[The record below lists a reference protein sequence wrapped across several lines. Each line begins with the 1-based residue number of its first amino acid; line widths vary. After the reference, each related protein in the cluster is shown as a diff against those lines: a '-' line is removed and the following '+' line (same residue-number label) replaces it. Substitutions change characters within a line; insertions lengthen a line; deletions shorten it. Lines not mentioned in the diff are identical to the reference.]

1 MFLCESVLL
10 NDKFVFLLAIN
21 LILFFTKNHFV
32 ADANRNFTMN
42 ISTFFSRANLKIN
55 IHNLSYL
62 PRWII
67 VLIDFSVLLMSFFLT
82 YMILKGT
89 GLDYIITKHKLTFIS
104 LFFGINIFFFW
115 LFRTYSG
122 IIRHSSYI
130 DAIKILFSQT
140 SVLVFFLFFNFLFE
154 LLFKEKAFLN
164 TALFINMV
172 LSFCGLFL
180 YRVVVKQTFELY
192 FIEKTDHKLIK
203 AIIYG
208 TDANAISVANALKFE
223 TPSRFKI
230 VAFVDKNNQNASK
243 RMLDLP
249 ILVQRKKLP
258 ALMRSVGAEGLV
270 IADKSLSKEEQLVI
284 IDQCLEFNYKV
295 YTIPSI
301 SDWENQKEISQK
313 VKNIQIEDLLE
324 RDPIVLDSI
333 SISRQLEGKT
343 ILITGAAGSIGSEIV
358 RQLLSFN
365 PRKLIILDQAET
377 PLHHIR
383 LEVEDIKSDTI
394 IRTVIADIRNKAALE
409 RIFKLYKPEMVYH
422 AAAYKHVPLMEEN
435 PSQAILT
442 NVEGTKNLADLSC
455 KYSVNK
461 FVMISTDKAVN
472 PSNVMGASKR
482 IAEKYVQSLSLKC
495 KENIDFYATKFITTR
510 FGNVLG
516 SNGSVVP
523 LFTKQI
529 AEGGPVTITHPDIIR
544 YFMTI
549 PEACQLVLEAGSM
562 GNGGEIYIFD
572 MGKPV
577 KIIDLARKMIKLA
590 GFNPERDIKIKIVGL
605 RPGEKLYEEL
615 LNDTS
620 KTLPTYHEKIMI
632 AEEIQAEFE
641 DLHLHIDELIGIA
654 SFFDNDDIVVKMKKI
669 VPEFISM
676 NSTYTQLDK

>member
-1 MFLCESVLL
+1 MDRNNNTNL
-10 NDKFVFLLAIN
+10 DGFVS
-21 LILFFTKNHFV
+21 KY
-32 ADANRNFTMN
+32 
-42 ISTFFSRANLKIN
+42 FSRANLRFN

-67 VLIDFSVLLMSFFLT
+67 VMMDVTVLIVAFFFT
-82 YMILKGT
+82 YLIFRGT
-89 GLDYIITKHKLTFIS
+89 GLDYIITPHRFLFIS
-104 LFFGINIFFFW
+104 SFFGVNIFFFW
-115 LFRTYSG
+115 IFRTYSG

-130 DAIKILFSQT
+130 DAVKLLFSQMA
-140 SVLVFFLFFNFLFE
+140 VLVLFLFFNFAYE
-154 LLFKEKAFLN
+154 LLFGAKAFLN
-164 TALFINMV
+164 TAFFINVV

-192 FIEKTDHKLIK
+192 FSEKGNNKLIR

-230 VAFVDKNNQNASK
+230 VGFVDKNNQNASK

-249 ILVQRKKLP
+249 ILVQKKKMP
-258 ALMRSVGAEGLV
+258 TLMRSVGAEGV
-270 IADKSLSKEEQLVI
+270 IIADKSLTKEEQLI
-284 IDQCLEFNYKV
+284 IVDQCLEYNFKV
-295 YTIPSI
+295 YNVPLI
-301 SDWENQKEISQK
+301 SNWENQKEISQK
-313 VKNIQIEDLLE
+313 VKNIEIEDLLE
-324 RDPIVLDSI
+324 RQPIVLDNKSI
-333 SISRQLEGKT
+333 TRQLKDRT
-343 ILITGAAGSIGSEIV
+343 VLITGAAGSIGSEIV
-358 RQLLSFN
+358 RQVLSFH
-365 PRKLIILDQAET
+365 PKKIIILDQAET
-377 PLHHIR
+377 PLHHLC
-383 LEVEDIKSDTI
+383 LETQALISDSK
-394 IRTVIADIRNKAALE
+394 IRTVIGDIRNKEALE
-409 RIFKLYKPEMVYH
+409 NLFSLYRPQVVFH

-442 NVEGTKNLADLSC
+442 NIHGTKNLADLAC
-455 KYSVNK
+455 KYNVKK
-461 FVMISTDKAVN
+461 FVMVSTDKAVN

-482 IAEKYVQSLSLKC
+482 IAEKYVQSLHLRSQREDHSKS
-495 KENIDFYATKFITTR
+495 TKFITTR

-529 AEGGPVTITHPDIIR
+529 AEGGPLTITHPDIIR

-549 PEACQLVLEAGSM
+549 PEACQLVLEAGAM

-590 GFNPERDIKIKIVGL
+590 GFIPEKDIKIQIVGL

-620 KTLPTYHEKIMI
+620 KTLATHHEKIMI
-632 AEEIQAEFE
+632 AQEIQDEFE
-641 DLHLHIDELIGIA
+641 TLHVDIDELIGIA
-654 SFFDNDDIVVKMKKI
+654 NQYQNDAVVAKMKKI
-669 VPEFISM
+669 VPEFKSM
-676 NSTYTQLDK
+676 NSTFELLDK

>member
-1 MFLCESVLL
+1 MGIDSTKSYFSK
-10 NDKFVFLLAIN
+10 DN
-21 LILFFTKNHFV
+21 LRF
-32 ADANRNFTMN
+32 
-42 ISTFFSRANLKIN
+42 N

-67 VLIDFSVLLMSFFLT
+67 VLIDFTVLLLAFVFT
-82 YMILKGT
+82 YLIFDGT
-89 GLDYIITKHKLTFIS
+89 GLEYVVTKHTMVFVS
-104 LFFGINIFFFW
+104 FLFGVNIFFFW
-115 LFRTYSG
+115 LFRTYAG

-130 DAIKILFSQT
+130 DAVKLLFSQT
-140 SVLVFFLFFNFLFE
+140 AVLVFFLIFNFLFE
-154 LLFKEKAFLN
+154 LYYHQKAFLN
-164 TALFINMV
+164 TAFFINIV

-192 FIEKTDHKLIK
+192 FIEKNDAKLIK
-203 AIIYG
+203 TIIYG
-208 TDANAISVANALKFE
+208 TDANAISIANALKFE

-230 VAFVDKNNQNASK
+230 LGFVDKNNQNASK

-249 ILVQRKKLP
+249 ILVLRKRIP
-258 ALMRSVGAEGLV
+258 SLMRSIGAESLV

-284 IDQCLEFNYKV
+284 IDQCIEYNYKV

-301 SDWENQKEISQK
+301 SDWEDQKEISQK

-324 RDPIVLDSI
+324 REPIVLDNESI
-333 SISRQLEGKT
+333 SKQLKDKT

-358 RQLLSFN
+358 RQVLNFE
-365 PRKLIILDQAET
+365 PRKVIILDQAET
-377 PLHHIR
+377 PLHHIG
-383 LEVEDIKSDTI
+383 LEVDAIKGKTQI
-394 IRTVIADIRNKAALE
+394 HNIIADIKDKAAIE
-409 RIFKLYKPEMVYH
+409 RVFKLYKPEMVYH
-422 AAAYKHVPLMEEN
+422 AAAYKHVPLMECN

-442 NVEGTKNLADLSC
+442 NVNGTKNLADLSC
-455 KYSVNK
+455 EYGVKK

-482 IAEKYVQSLSLKC
+482 IAEKYVQSLYLKC
-495 KENIDFYATKFITTR
+495 QENNSLYATKFITTR

-529 AEGGPVTITHPDIIR
+529 AEGGPITITHPDIIR

-549 PEACQLVLEAGSM
+549 PEACQLVLEASSM

-590 GFNPERDIKIKIVGL
+590 GYIPDRDIKIKIVGL

-620 KTLPTYHEKIMI
+620 KTLPTYHDKIMI
-632 AEEIQAEFE
+632 AQEIQDEFS
-641 DLHLHIDELIGIA
+641 DLHLSIEELIGIA
-654 SFFDNDDIVVKMKKI
+654 SFFDNDDIVAKMKKI

-676 NSTYTQLDK
+676 NSTFQVLDK

>member
-1 MFLCESVLL
+1 MKSS
-10 NDKFVFLLAIN
+10 KY
-21 LILFFTKNHFV
+21 
-32 ADANRNFTMN
+32 
-42 ISTFFSRANLKIN
+42 FSRDNLRFN

-67 VLIDFSVLLMSFFLT
+67 ILIDITVLVVSFFLT
-82 YMILKGT
+82 YLIFRGT
-89 GLDYIITKHKLTFIS
+89 GLNYITTEHPVTFIG

-130 DAIKILFSQT
+130 DAVKILFSQT
-140 SVLVFFLFFNFLFE
+140 SVLVFFLFFNFMFE
-154 LLFKEKAFLN
+154 LVFKEKAFLN
-164 TALFINMV
+164 TALFINIV
-172 LSFCGLFL
+172 LSFCALFL

-192 FIEKTDHKLIK
+192 FMEKSDHKLMK

-223 TPSRFKI
+223 SPSRFKI

-270 IADKSLSKEEQLVI
+270 IADKSLSKEEKLII

-295 YTIPSI
+295 YTIPSV

-324 RDPIVLDSI
+324 REPIVLDGVSI
-333 SISRQLEGKT
+333 SKQLMDTT

-358 RQLLSFN
+358 RQVLTFN
-365 PRKLIILDQAET
+365 PKKVIILDQAET
-377 PLHHIR
+377 PLHTIG
-383 LEVEDIKSDTI
+383 LEVEAIKGATI
-394 IRTVIADIRNKAALE
+394 IHSVIVDIRNRTALE
-409 RIFKLYKPEMVYH
+409 KIYKLYRPQMVYH
-422 AAAYKHVPLMEEN
+422 AAAYKHVPLMEKN

-442 NVEGTKNLADLSC
+442 NVEGTKNLADLAC
-455 KYSVNK
+455 EYGVHK

-482 IAEKYVQSLSLKC
+482 IAEKYVQSLYLKC
-495 KENIDFYATKFITTR
+495 KENNRLHATKFITTR

-523 LFTKQI
+523 LFSKQI

-577 KIIDLARKMIKLA
+577 KIIDLAKKMIKLA
-590 GFNPERDIKIKIVGL
+590 GFSPDRDIKIKVVGL

-632 AEEIQAEFE
+632 AQELQLEYE
-641 DLHLHIDELIGIA
+641 DLHLDIQELIGIA
-654 SFFDNDDIVVKMKKI
+654 SFFDNDDIVAKMKKI

-676 NSTYTQLDK
+676 NSVYTTLDK